1 MKLLVDSGSTK
12 ATWAFLKEGKVL
24 TQLTT
29 KGINPYQQEAIT
41 IQDQVR
47 HILVEKA
54 LLIKEVFFY
63 GSGVTYSSKSKIEN
77 AFRIICPQL
86 IHIEA
91 QSDIVA
97 AARALC
103 QHQAGIACILGTGSN
118 SCLYDGQE
126 VVANIGGFGFILGDD
141 GSGAVLGK
149 QLLSDFLHHKMP
161 NDLSQK
167 LQEEYDLTAGNI
179 LEKVYREDYPNRF
192 LAGFSPFLLKY
203 ANNDYIHHLILA
215 EFHHFF
221 LRKVLDYPNSRI
233 HTIHFTGSIAFHF
246 KDKLLLVAQELGLQM
261 GKVEKA
267 PMDGLIHYHLSK

>member
-12 ATWAFLKEGKVL
+12 AAWAFLKEGKVS

-29 KGINPYQQEAIT
+29 KGINPYQQEATT
-41 IQDQVR
+41 IQDQVL
-47 HILVEKA
+47 HTLEEKA

-63 GSGVTYSSKSKIEN
+63 GSGVTQSSKSKIES
-77 AFRIICPQL
+77 AFDAVCPQL

-103 QHQAGIACILGTGSN
+103 QHEAGIACILGTGSN
-118 SCLYDGQE
+118 SCLYDGKE
-126 VVANIGGFGFILGDD
+126 ILANIGGFGFILGDD

-149 QLLSDFLHHKMP
+149 QLLSDFLHHKIP
-161 NDLSQK
+161 NDLHQK
-167 LQEEYDLTAGNI
+167 LQKEYDLTVGNI

-203 ANNDYIHHLILA
+203 ANNDYVHHLIVT
-215 EFHHFF
+215 EFRRFF
-221 LRKVLDYPNSRI
+221 LRKVLDYPNSLAY
-233 HTIHFTGSIAFHF
+233 TVHFTGSIAFHF
-246 KDKLLLVAQELGLQM
+246 KDKLLLVAQELGLQI
-261 GKVEKA
+261 GSVEKA
-267 PMDGLIHYHLSK
+267 PMDGLIQYHLNK